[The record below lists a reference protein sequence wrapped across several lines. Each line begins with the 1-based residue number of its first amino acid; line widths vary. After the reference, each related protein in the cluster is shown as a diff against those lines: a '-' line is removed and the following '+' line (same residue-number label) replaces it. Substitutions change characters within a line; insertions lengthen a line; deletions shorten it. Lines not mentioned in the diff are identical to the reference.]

1 MKRALVLFRKTRLGR
16 RQNNAMKRAPIGRL
30 RVPEWSHAPL
40 RPSSGRGVNR
50 DRCSRRRDRD
60 PSLVGR
66 LRRMNPDPVR
76 FRVRSRSMR
85 RGQLHSRMQSSGVH
99 RKAGLHNT
107 SCEAVPHIL
116 SRMLHLLTR
125 NARGT
130 LQLRLGRKSRNLN
143 RTSRL
148 IA

>member
-1 MKRALVLFRKTRLGR
+1 MKRALVLFRETRLGQ
-16 RQNNAMKRAPIGRL
+16 RQNDAMKHAPIGRL

-40 RPSSGRGVNR
+40 RPSGGLGVNR
-50 DRCSRRRDRD
+50 DRWRDRD
-60 PSLVGR
+60 PSLVRR

-85 RGQLHSRMQSSGVH
+85 RGQLRSRMQNIGVH
-99 RKAGLHNT
+99 RKAGLRNT
-107 SCEAVPHIL
+107 SREVVPHML